1 MVVEENFPEMTEII
15 ARAESGNREAFDA
28 IISRIEGKVL
38 KTAIWLTRNQADAQ
52 DVAQEV
58 YIKVFRGLAAC
69 KDIERFDAWVYRIT
83 VNTARDFARRKKL
96 FLPLT
101 GAIRFLV
108 ETRHALSLQ
117 PRDPVLREEIRTRLA
132 EALDL
137 LTFNERA
144 AFIFKVLEEMETSEA
159 AAILGCREV
168 TVRSYVHE
176 ARKKLQKHF
185 RDFRDTL
192 WTD

>member
-1 MVVEENFPEMTEII
+1 MVVEESFPEMTEII
-15 ARAESGNREAFDA
+15 DESGSREAFDA
-28 IISRIEGKVL
+28 LITRIEGKVL
-38 KTAIWLTRNQADAQ
+38 KTAVWLTRNHADAQ

-58 YIKVFRGLAAC
+58 YIKVFRSLAAC
-69 KDIERFDAWVYRIT
+69 KDMERFDAWVYRIT

-108 ETRHALSLQ
+108 ETRHALSPQQ

-144 AFIFKVLEEMETSEA
+144 AFIFKALEEMETSEV